1 MFEDVDQ
8 FEAVVAADGT
18 IVLPRLL
25 MERQGWQPGTRLLI
39 EETDEGIL
47 ITTGSASRDARLRA
61 GGQAAAALCLSGR
74 RLLPGVPHTAGPAHR
89 IHKRAEPD

>member
-8 FEAVVAADGT
+8 FEAVVAADWT

-25 MERQGWQPGTRLLI
+25 MERQGWQPGARLLI

-47 ITTGSASRDARLRA
+47 ITTGSA
-61 GGQAAAALCLSGR
+61 
-74 RLLPGVPHTAGPAHR
+74 
-89 IHKRAEPD
+89 